1 MVHGTC
7 VTQSYEIYRLISNFF
22 VDVIYNYCIID
33 RIIVYGHSAKQPTAN
48 LSWAQG
54 YYQSA

>member
-7 VTQSYEIYRLISNFF
+7 VTQSYEIFRLTSNFF

-33 RIIVYGHSAKQPTAN
+33 GIIVYGHSTNQPTAN

-54 YYQSA
+54 YHQSA